1 MILEKRSWRG
11 REEGGGGGGDEGNF
25 SQSKNVLSEKG
36 RSKDP
41 LIYPAICNLPLENSM
56 LIVQEHKYIKCF
68 YYLVKGDSS

>member
-1 MILEKRSWRG
+1 MVTC
-11 REEGGGGGGDEGNF
+11 GGGGGGGEGGEGMKGT
-25 SQSKNVLSEKG
+25 SPKAKNVLSEKG

-41 LIYPAICNLPLENSM
+41 LIYPAICNLPLENSV